1 MVPFH
6 VYTRWKEADM
16 GKSIKGKELGKG
28 ITQRKSDGLYQ
39 GRFVNRF
46 GKTQTIYASNL
57 NELRKRMREE
67 QYEDDKAI
75 NVVAKD
81 VTLDEWYEI
90 WMNTCKKNCRN
101 STKESYATHY
111 KRIQKEL
118 GWRKLTSLNLII
130 MQNAL
135 NGLVSD
141 NARKNTKKILVDM
154 LEKAIDSDLLTKNV
168 AKQLN
173 TVISKEDKKERRV
186 LTVSEA
192 ELFLGE
198 AEKSFYY
205 NLFVLAMETGM
216 RIGELC
222 GLQWQDIDFEKRV
235 LYVRHTLCYFRK
247 DGKYIFEMHDAKTK
261 NGRRT
266 IPLTT
271 KALEALRRQ
280 RVQKQKILFKGIE
293 TEEQYRDLVFVTK
306 NNRPTQQFI
315 VQEAI
320 CSVVN
325 RICKV
330 HPEYELFSPHCLRH
344 TFATRA
350 IENGMQPKTLQK
362 ILGHG
367 SLQMTMD
374 LYCHVTEDT
383 LFAEMMKMEKAS

>member
-1 MVPFH
+1 
-6 VYTRWKEADM
+6 M
-16 GKSIKGKELGKG
+16 GKSIKSKELGKG

-57 NELRKRMREE
+57 NELRKKMREE
-67 QYEDDKAI
+67 QYEDAKAL
-75 NVVAKD
+75 NVVTKD

-173 TVISKEDKKERRV
+173 TVISKEDKRERRV
-186 LTVSEA
+186 LTVSET
-192 ELFLGE
+192 ELFLVE
-198 AEKSFYY
+198 AQSSYYY
-205 NLFVLAMETGM
+205 NLFVLALETGM

-222 GLQWQDIDFEKRV
+222 GLQWQDIDFEKKV

-247 DGKYIFEMHDAKTK
+247 DGKYIFEMRDAKTK

-266 IPLTT
+266 IPLTA
-271 KALEALRRQ
+271 KALETLRRQ
-280 RVQKQKILFKGIE
+280 RIQKQKILFKGIE

-320 CSVVN
+320 CAVVN

-330 HPEYELFSPHCLRH
+330 HPDYELFSPHCLRH

-383 LFAEMMKMEKAS
+383 LFTEMMKMEKAS

>member
-1 MVPFH
+1 
-6 VYTRWKEADM
+6 M
-16 GKSIKGKELGKG
+16 GKSIKGKELCKG

-46 GKTQTIYASNL
+46 GKTQTIYASSL

-67 QYEDDKAI
+67 QYEDEKAL
-75 NVVAKD
+75 NVVTKD

-135 NGLVSD
+135 NKLVSD

-198 AEKSFYY
+198 AQSSFDY
-205 NLFVLAMETGM
+205 NLFVLAIETGM

-222 GLQWQDIDFEKRV
+222 GVQWKDIE
-235 LYVRHTLCYFRK
+235 
-247 DGKYIFEMHDAKTK
+247 
-261 NGRRT
+261 
-266 IPLTT
+266 
-271 KALEALRRQ
+271 
-280 RVQKQKILFKGIE
+280 ILFKGIE

-320 CSVVN
+320 GAIVN
-325 RICKV
+325 RIRKE
-330 HPEYELFSPHCLRH
+330 HPDYEMFSPHCLRH

-362 ILGHG
+362 LLGHG

-383 LFAEMMKMEKAS
+383 LFTEMMKMEKAV

>member
-1 MVPFH
+1 
-6 VYTRWKEADM
+6 M

-67 QYEDDKAI
+67 QYEDEKAL
-75 NVVAKD
+75 NVVTKD

-101 STKESYATHY
+101 STRESYATHY

-135 NGLVSD
+135 NELVSD
-141 NARKNTKKILVDM
+141 NARKNTKKIPV
-154 LEKAIDSDLLTKNV
+154 EKEIDSDLLTKNV

-198 AEKSFYY
+198 AQSSFYY
-205 NLFVLAMETGM
+205 NLFVLAIETGM

-222 GLQWQDIDFEKRV
+222 GVQWKDIDFDKKV
-235 LYVRHTLCYFRK
+235 LYVRHTLCYFQK

-271 KALEALRRQ
+271 RALEALKRQ
-280 RVQKQKILFKGIE
+280 RIQKQKILFKGIE

-320 CSVVN
+320 GAIVN
-325 RICKV
+325 RIRKE
-330 HPEYELFSPHCLRH
+330 HPDYEMFSPHCLRH

-383 LFAEMMKMEKAS
+383 LFTEMMKMEKAV